1 MKKTIITKTRTSY
14 FVKSYDGQTKW
25 MYHWAEDEDL
35 LEKYNTIW
43 HKVRAEIKKE
53 FDSEPVYNKNFLKT
67 KVKSYGDDV
76 KDFYDKEIPK
86 VYSNYTCLEVI
97 RLDSA
102 LKNDEN
108 YYPQVFLKEC
118 KCIKNRV
125 IRLINDNLSDLYS
138 SGYSGDFDDNSF
150 SFNRFF
156 LFL

>member
-1 MKKTIITKTRTSY
+1 
-14 FVKSYDGQTKW
+14 
-25 MYHWAEDEDL
+25 MYHLTEDEDL

-43 HKVRAEIKKE
+43 DKFRAEIKKE
-53 FDSEPVYNKNFLKT
+53 FDSEPVYNKNFLKA

-86 VYSNYTCLEVI
+86 VDSNYTCLEVI

-108 YYPQVFLKEC
+108 YYPQVFFKEC
-118 KCIKNRV
+118 KCSKNRV

-138 SGYSGDFDDNSF
+138 SGYSDDFDEE
-150 SFNRFF
+150 
-156 LFL
+156 

>member
-1 MKKTIITKTRTSY
+1 
-14 FVKSYDGQTKW
+14 
-25 MYHWAEDEDL
+25 MYHWPEDDDL
-35 LEKYNTIW
+35 SEKYNTIW
-43 HKVRAEIKKE
+43 DKVRAEIKKE

-86 VYSNYTCLEVI
+86 VDSNYTCLEVI

-118 KCIKNRV
+118 KRIKNRV
-125 IRLINDNLSDLYS
+125 IRLINDNLSDSYS
-138 SGYSGDFDDNSF
+138 SGYSDDSDEEQ
-150 SFNRFF
+150 FF
-156 LFL
+156 F

>member
-1 MKKTIITKTRTSY
+1 MVKKTINTKTKTSS
-14 FVKSYDGQTKW
+14 FVKSYDGQTKL
-25 MYHWAEDEDL
+25 MYHLTEDEDL

-43 HKVRAEIKKE
+43 DKVRAEIKKE

-86 VYSNYTCLEVI
+86 VDSNYTCLEVI

-125 IRLINDNLSDLYS
+125 IRLINDNLSDSYS
-138 SGYSGDFDDNSF
+138 SGYSDDSDEE
-150 SFNRFF
+150 
-156 LFL
+156 

>member
-1 MKKTIITKTRTSY
+1 MVKKTINTKTKTSS
-14 FVKSYDGQTKW
+14 FVKSYDGQTKL
-25 MYHWAEDEDL
+25 MYHLTEDEDL

-43 HKVRAEIKKE
+43 DKVRAEIKKE

-86 VYSNYTCLEVI
+86 VDSNYTCLEVI

-138 SGYSGDFDDNSF
+138 SGYSDDFDEE
-150 SFNRFF
+150 
-156 LFL
+156 

>member
-1 MKKTIITKTRTSY
+1 MVKKTINTKTKTSS
-14 FVKSYDGQTKW
+14 FVKSYDAQTKW
-25 MYHWAEDEDL
+25 MYHLTEDEDL

-43 HKVRAEIKKE
+43 DKVRAEIKKE

-86 VYSNYTCLEVI
+86 VDSNYTCLEVI

-118 KCIKNRV
+118 KRIKNRV
-125 IRLINDNLSDLYS
+125 IRLINDNLSDSYS
-138 SGYSGDFDDNSF
+138 SGYSDDSDEE
-150 SFNRFF
+150 
-156 LFL
+156 

>member
-1 MKKTIITKTRTSY
+1 MVKKTINTKTKTSS
-14 FVKSYDGQTKW
+14 FVKSYDGQTKL
-25 MYHWAEDEDL
+25 MYHLTEDEDL

-43 HKVRAEIKKE
+43 DKFRAEIKKE
-53 FDSEPVYNKNFLKT
+53 FDSEPVYNKNFLKA

-86 VYSNYTCLEVI
+86 VDSNYTCLEVI

-125 IRLINDNLSDLYS
+125 IRLINDNLSDSYS
-138 SGYSGDFDDNSF
+138 SGYSDDSDEE
-150 SFNRFF
+150 
-156 LFL
+156 

>member
-1 MKKTIITKTRTSY
+1 M
-14 FVKSYDGQTKW
+14 
-25 MYHWAEDEDL
+25 
-35 LEKYNTIW
+35 
-43 HKVRAEIKKE
+43 
-53 FDSEPVYNKNFLKT
+53 KT

-86 VYSNYTCLEVI
+86 VNSNYTCLEVI

-125 IRLINDNLSDLYS
+125 IRLINGNLSDSYS
-138 SGYSGDFDDNSF
+138 SGYSDDSDEE
-150 SFNRFF
+150 
-156 LFL
+156 